1 MTQLIKINSQFAG
14 RMVVRKLSTRHDG
27 EREVY
32 LTKSTVVVD
41 GETEDA
47 PENLGILTIF
57 NLKSKRYEVD
67 GSSRKRVPD
76 FIEEVKFLRSRQSDK
91 YFPRVIDCGIEK
103 VGNIRLGWMLQQNIN
118 ANSLTNEIKLQR
130 GLCMSDVVKV
140 MDTLF
145 SAVDELA
152 RYTRG
157 GGHYNITTD
166 NILLDYDGDELK
178 GVYLIGLSDMGTSY
192 HGSTPFTDEMQDNRF
207 RAPEVA
213 NGVFNHLTD
222 VYALGIVMTMMISGD
237 VAEEENNI
245 IGSRLS
251 TFSSMEFRKRFMKR
265 NRDKLS
271 AAQRL
276 ILEKA
281 TDVNPSGRFQT
292 VDRFRTFVGKLAKGN
307 IATQTHIESP
317 TSDSVKSR
325 KRDDETD
332 EEWFARLDREA
343 IQSAHEKTRHKGKC
357 LVDAPRHLKDDKND
371 LTLPPEEVP
380 VIKGLDEVAGM
391 SELKALFRR
400 DFIRIVCN
408 PKVAQAYGIKP
419 SNCTLLYGPQG
430 CGKTFIAE
438 KAAQESGLKYKVINP
453 SELGSIYIH
462 GSQQKIAELF
472 DEAEKKGPM
481 ILIFDE
487 FDAIVP
493 KRDADLNGNQA
504 NEVNEMLTQLN
515 NCASRGIYVLATTN
529 RPGLLDP
536 AIMRKGRVD
545 RMVYV
550 SLPDKEA
557 RKELFRLEIEKRPFV
572 NIDYEVLASVSENFT
587 CSDISFI
594 VEESARLCFEETLD
608 RGLDEPLPLSMNRLM
623 EVIKITQ
630 PSVSEKQRKEYLE
643 LKDKMESRHSSG
655 ERKKVGFVH

>member
-1 MTQLIKINSQFAG
+1 MKQLLKINSQFAG
-14 RMVVRKLSTRHDG
+14 REVVRKLSTRHDG

-32 LTKSTVVVD
+32 LTKSKAVVD
-41 GETEDA
+41 GKTEDA
-47 PENLGILTIF
+47 LENLRILTVF
-57 NLKSKRYEVD
+57 NLKSKRYGVD

-91 YFPRVIDCGIEK
+91 HFPKVIDCGIEK
-103 VGNIRLGWMLQQNIN
+103 VGNRRLGWMLQQNIN

-130 GLCMSDVVKV
+130 GLCMSDVAKV
-140 MDTLF
+140 MDALF

-157 GGHYNITTD
+157 GGHYNITID

-178 GVYLIGLSDMGTSY
+178 GVYIIGLSDIGSSY
-192 HGSTPFTDEMQDNRF
+192 HGSTPFSDEMQDNRF
-207 RAPEVA
+207 RAPETA
-213 NGVFNHLTD
+213 NGVYNHLTD
-222 VYALGIVMTMMISGD
+222 IYALGIVMTMMISGD
-237 VAEEENNI
+237 SGEEEDNI
-245 IGSRLS
+245 IDSR
-251 TFSSMEFRKRFMKR
+251 FSVFSAMEFRKRFMKR

-281 TDVNPSGRFQT
+281 TDVNPSSRFQT
-292 VDRFRTFVGKLAKGN
+292 VDRFRTFVNKLAKGN
-307 IATQTHIESP
+307 ISTQTHVER
-317 TSDSVKSR
+317 TATLAAGGNGSVITEEE
-325 KRDDETD
+325 KRFE
-332 EEWFARLDREA
+332 RLDHEA
-343 IQSAHEKTRHKGKC
+343 ERKAKAQDSARKTSVR
-357 LVDAPRHLKDDKND
+357 
-371 LTLPPEEVP
+371 
-380 VIKGLDEVAGM
+380 GLDEVAGM

-400 DFIRIVCN
+400 DFIRIVRN

-438 KAAQESGLKYKVINP
+438 KAAQESGLKYKIVNP

-493 KRDADLNGNQA
+493 KRDTDLNGNQA

-536 AIMRKGRVD
+536 AIMRKGRID
-545 RMVYV
+545 RTVYV
-550 SLPDKEA
+550 SLPDREA

-572 NIDYEVLASVSENFT
+572 NIDYEVLAIATENFT

-608 RGLDEPLPLSMNRLM
+608 RGLDDPLPLSMNRLM
-623 EVIKITQ
+623 EVIKGTQ

-643 LKDKMESRHSSG
+643 LKDKMENRQSSG
-655 ERKKVGFVH
+655 ERKRVGFVL

>member
-1 MTQLIKINSQFAG
+1 MERKQLLQNNSQFVG
-14 RMVVRKLSTRHDG
+14 YTLVRKMSEYHDG

-32 LTKSTVVVD
+32 LTKCQAIVD
-41 GETEDA
+41 GDMEDV
-47 PENLGILTIF
+47 PENHGILTVF

-67 GSSRKRVPD
+67 GSARKRVPD
-76 FIEEVKFLRSRQSDK
+76 FIEEVRFLRSRKSGSNI
-91 YFPRVIDCGIEK
+91 PRIIDCGIER
-103 VGNIRLGWMLQQNIN
+103 VGGKRLGWIMQPNIN

-130 GLCMSDVVKV
+130 GLNMSDAVKV
-140 MDTLF
+140 MEALF
-145 SAVDELA
+145 NAVEEIA

-166 NILLDYDGDELK
+166 NIFLDYDGDELK
-178 GVYLIGLSDMGTSY
+178 GVYLIGLSDMGPSY
-192 HGSTPFTDEMQDNRF
+192 HGSTPFCDEPLDKRF
-207 RAPEVA
+207 RAPETA

-222 VYALGIVMTMMISGD
+222 IYALGIVMTMMISGD

-245 IGSRLS
+245 IDSRLS
-251 TFSSMEFRKRFMKR
+251 TFSSIEFRKRFMKR

-292 VDRFRTFVGKLAKGN
+292 VDRFRTFVSKLAKGN
-307 IATQTHIESP
+307 ISTQTHVER
-317 TSDSVKSR
+317 TGTLAAGGNGSVITEEDE
-325 KRDDETD
+325 KRFE
-332 EEWFARLDREA
+332 RLDREA
-343 IQSAHEKTRHKGKC
+343 EKRVKTQDTARKKS
-357 LVDAPRHLKDDKND
+357 V
-371 LTLPPEEVP
+371 
-380 VIKGLDEVAGM
+380 KGLDEVAGM

-400 DFIRIVCN
+400 DFIRIVRN
-408 PKVAQAYGIKP
+408 PKVAKAYGIKP

-438 KAAQESGLKYKVINP
+438 KAAQESGLKYKIVNP

-545 RMVYV
+545 RTVYV

-572 NIDYEVLASVSENFT
+572 NIDYEVLASVTENYT

-623 EVIKITQ
+623 EVIKVTQ
-630 PSVSEKQRKEYLE
+630 PSVTDKQRREYLE
-643 LKDKMESRHSSG
+643 LKEKMENRQSSG
-655 ERKKVGFVH
+655 ERKKVGFVL

>member
-1 MTQLIKINSQFAG
+1 MERKQLLQNNSQFAG
-14 RMVVRKLSTRHDG
+14 RKVVRKLSTRHDG

-32 LTKSTVVVD
+32 LTKSKAVVD
-41 GETEDA
+41 GKTEDA
-47 PENLGILTIF
+47 PENLGILTVF
-57 NLKSKRYEVD
+57 NLKSERYEVD

-76 FIEEVKFLRSRQSDK
+76 FIEEVKFLRSRQADK
-91 YFPRVIDCGIEK
+91 HFPKVIDCGIEK
-103 VGNIRLGWMLQQNIN
+103 VGNRRLGWMLQQNIN

-130 GLCMSDVVKV
+130 GLCMSDVAKV
-140 MDTLF
+140 MDALF
-145 SAVDELA
+145 SAVDEVA
-152 RYTRG
+152 RYTRS

-178 GVYLIGLSDMGTSY
+178 GVFLIGLSDMGTSY
-192 HGSTPFTDEMQDNRF
+192 HGSTPFSDEMQDNRF
-207 RAPEVA
+207 RAPETA
-213 NGVFNHLTD
+213 NGVYNHLTD
-222 VYALGIVMTMMISGD
+222 IYALGIVMTMMISGD

-251 TFSSMEFRKRFMKR
+251 TFSSMEFRKRFLKR

-292 VDRFRTFVGKLAKGN
+292 VDRFRTFVNKLAKGN
-307 IATQTHIESP
+307 ISTQTHVER
-317 TSDSVKSR
+317 TATLAAGGNGSVITEEE
-325 KRDDETD
+325 KRFE
-332 EEWFARLDREA
+332 RLDHEA
-343 IQSAHEKTRHKGKC
+343 ERKAKAQDSARKTSVR
-357 LVDAPRHLKDDKND
+357 
-371 LTLPPEEVP
+371 
-380 VIKGLDEVAGM
+380 GLDEVAGM

-400 DFIRIVCN
+400 DFIRIVRN

-438 KAAQESGLKYKVINP
+438 KAAQESGLKYKIVNP

-493 KRDADLNGNQA
+493 KRDTDLNGNQA

-529 RPGLLDP
+529 RPDLLDP
-536 AIMRKGRVD
+536 AIMRKGRID
-545 RMVYV
+545 RTVYV
-550 SLPDKEA
+550 SLPDREA

-572 NIDYEVLASVSENFT
+572 NIDYEVLAIATENFT

-623 EVIKITQ
+623 EVIKVTQ
-630 PSVSEKQRKEYLE
+630 PSVSEKQRKDYLE
-643 LKDKMESRHSSG
+643 LKDKMENRQSSG
-655 ERKKVGFVH
+655 ERKKVGFVL